1 MVRLTFIVGAGKL
14 GRQRYDEAAGRTVTT
29 TLRALDFQE
38 DHGASCVVECAGTYK
53 LQHDTGKNL
62 KTVVVFPKIAV
73 STSSSKT
80 GNDNSTA
87 QLTELSAL
95 SLDQPSSPENVC
107 AISSLSVFSNMLK
120 NKCPSWSQ
128 KKGCLQVL
136 QEIVERIKLCESK
149 LLNGDLLTPAEQ
161 EWYDTISLDNLSE
174 KEILVKKEMAAH
186 VENGRITMREKKC
199 LLDQVSERIEKLE
212 QEISHASK
220 DNKVKK
226 VETLLNL
233 KHKAEERKKA
243 IEVITPEAPHPL
255 KHHLDII
262 KLRQELKPLLRLE
275 ESCKGRLLSLKETTT
290 LARKDEILSEIKKLE
305 VNIDY
310 SIRVLR
316 LAVQSSHRFS

>member
-14 GRQRYDEAAGRTVTT
+14 GRQRYEEGAGRTVTT

-73 STSSSKT
+73 STTSSKN
-80 GNDNSTA
+80 GNDISNT
-87 QLTELSAL
+87 QPTGLSAL
-95 SLDQPSSPENVC
+95 SLEQPSSPENVC
-107 AISSLSVFSNMLK
+107 AVSSLTVFSNMLK

-149 LLNGDLLTPAEQ
+149 LLKGDLLTPSEQ
-161 EWYDTISLDNLSE
+161 EWYDTISLDNISE

-186 VENGRITMREKKC
+186 VENGRITMREKKS
-199 LLDQVSERIEKLE
+199 LLAQVSEKIEKLE
-212 QEISHASK
+212 REIADASR

-226 VETLLNL
+226 LETLNKL
-233 KHKAEERKKA
+233 KFKAEERKKS
-243 IEVITPEAPHPL
+243 IEDITPEAPQRL
-255 KHHLDII
+255 KHHLEII

-310 SIRVLR
+310 SLQVLN
-316 LAVQSSHRFS
+316 LLL

>member
-14 GRQRYDEAAGRTVTT
+14 GRQRYDEAAGRIVTT
-29 TLRALDFQE
+29 TLRSLGFQE

-73 STSSSKT
+73 STSSSKN
-80 GNDNSTA
+80 GHDNNT
-87 QLTELSAL
+87 QHTELSPL
-95 SLDQPSSPENVC
+95 SLNQPSSPENVC

-136 QEIVERIKLCESK
+136 QEIVEQIKHFENK

-161 EWYDTISLDNLSE
+161 EWYDAISLDNISE

-199 LLDQVSERIEKLE
+199 LLAQVTERIEKLE
-212 QEISHASK
+212 REISDASK

-233 KHKAEERKKA
+233 KQKAEERKKA
-243 IEVITPEAPHPL
+243 IGDITPEAPHPL

-262 KLRQELKPLLRLE
+262 KLRQELKPLLKLE

-305 VNIDY
+305 VNIDF
-310 SIRVLR
+310 SIRVLK
-316 LAVQSSHRFS
+316 LSVQNSYRFS